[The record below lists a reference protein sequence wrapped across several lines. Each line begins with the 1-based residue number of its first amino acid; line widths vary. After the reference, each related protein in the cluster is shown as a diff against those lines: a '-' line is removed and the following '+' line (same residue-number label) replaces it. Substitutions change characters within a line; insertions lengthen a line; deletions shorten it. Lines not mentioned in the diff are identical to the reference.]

1 MSPTQ
6 PQPPRCRRPASAVS
20 ITTLSVQPQEF
31 AAYAKKLLAD
41 APASVISTS
50 GMDTE
55 LLQYMEWEDHAVP
68 NLDNLASFSAGCTA
82 RQRNGGGG
90 RIRVGRTGTFIALD
104 LLARRLQDC
113 QERQEVSVYET
124 VLQLRAL
131 SGGHGAD
138 QELLY
143 SKKSRLSTIKLFNY
157 CYSIMSTTMNS
168 RTVVDKTTESYYIS
182 YRRNL
187 LAVGVMWAIFVVCLA
202 IINVVV
208 VAQPQWIGDTS
219 SSPGVGFF
227 GLIRYCQLYQTGTNL
242 VCDGRLDDFSTI
254 LNDAFRAATVMSGL
268 AALLALTTI
277 VLMILFFFVRT
288 PEWGVSDLR
297 HCAGCY

>member
-1 MSPTQ
+1 
-6 PQPPRCRRPASAVS
+6 
-20 ITTLSVQPQEF
+20 
-31 AAYAKKLLAD
+31 
-41 APASVISTS
+41 
-50 GMDTE
+50 
-55 LLQYMEWEDHAVP
+55 
-68 NLDNLASFSAGCTA
+68 
-82 RQRNGGGG
+82 
-90 RIRVGRTGTFIALD
+90 
-104 LLARRLQDC
+104 
-113 QERQEVSVYET
+113 
-124 VLQLRAL
+124 
-131 SGGHGAD
+131 
-138 QELLY
+138 
-143 SKKSRLSTIKLFNY
+143 IKLFNY
-157 CYSIMSTTMNS
+157 CYSTMSTTMNS

-288 PEWGVSDLR
+288 PEWVFRICGTVLAVTCLFSLLGCVIYPSGWDHAKVRSVCGSNADKFNPGSCGIRWAFILAILSIFDSLVLAILAFVLGSRFAKLRPLATGTPSAGPMNGDKHSRPQSEVNSAYADDLYHNPATTPR
-297 HCAGCY
+297 VATLGPANFGDDFTDISFNTAAKSTRSKNFQL

>member
-1 MSPTQ
+1 
-6 PQPPRCRRPASAVS
+6 
-20 ITTLSVQPQEF
+20 
-31 AAYAKKLLAD
+31 
-41 APASVISTS
+41 
-50 GMDTE
+50 
-55 LLQYMEWEDHAVP
+55 
-68 NLDNLASFSAGCTA
+68 
-82 RQRNGGGG
+82 
-90 RIRVGRTGTFIALD
+90 
-104 LLARRLQDC
+104 
-113 QERQEVSVYET
+113 
-124 VLQLRAL
+124 
-131 SGGHGAD
+131 
-138 QELLY
+138 
-143 SKKSRLSTIKLFNY
+143 
-157 CYSIMSTTMNS
+157 MSTTMNS

-268 AALLALTTI
+268 FSLLGCVIYPSGWDHAKVRSVCGSNADKFNPGSCGIRWAFILAILSIFDSLVLAILAFVLGSRFAKLRPLATGTPSAGPMNGDKHSRPQSEVNSAYADDLYHNPATTPR
-277 VLMILFFFVRT
+277 VATLGPANFWRRFH
-288 PEWGVSDLR
+288 R
-297 HCAGCY
+297 HQLQHCGQVY

>member
-1 MSPTQ
+1 
-6 PQPPRCRRPASAVS
+6 
-20 ITTLSVQPQEF
+20 
-31 AAYAKKLLAD
+31 
-41 APASVISTS
+41 
-50 GMDTE
+50 
-55 LLQYMEWEDHAVP
+55 
-68 NLDNLASFSAGCTA
+68 
-82 RQRNGGGG
+82 
-90 RIRVGRTGTFIALD
+90 
-104 LLARRLQDC
+104 
-113 QERQEVSVYET
+113 
-124 VLQLRAL
+124 
-131 SGGHGAD
+131 
-138 QELLY
+138 
-143 SKKSRLSTIKLFNY
+143 
-157 CYSIMSTTMNS
+157 MSTTMNS

-187 LAVGVMWAIFVVCLA
+187 LAVGVMWAIFVPLS
-202 IINVVV
+202 IVVV

-288 PEWGVSDLR
+288 PEWVFRICGTVLAVTCLFSLLGCVIYPSGWDHAKVRSVCGSNADKFNPGSCGIRWAFILAILSIFDSLVLAILAFVLGSRFAKLRPIGHRHSRRRPDEWRQAQQAAVENPKILAEVNSAYADDLYHNPATTPR
-297 HCAGCY
+297 VATLEPANFGDDFTDISFNTAAKSTRSKNFQL